1 MLAGHDEQHVRQ
13 PMITV
18 RTVVDRVGPTLLH
31 ALHLP
36 DESAAVTDVV
46 IAEPAATTPGAGD
59 LVLGVAV
66 PDADAAVALL
76 KDSARRDATAVLIK
90 TPVAQEPAVRGAA
103 RRAGIGLIEVHE
115 ATAWAQLVWL
125 LRTVLDAE
133 ADESDTLEADPA
145 AGDLFRLADAVASV
159 VDAPVTIEDTNS
171 RVLAYSAR
179 QDLTDPARVA
189 TIVGRRIPDDVL
201 ARFRSRG
208 VFRDLTR
215 GRQTIFVPGQKD
227 GTLPRLIAPVRMGGE
242 LLGSMWAVVDGPVPD
257 ERDAAF
263 ADTAPV
269 VALHLLR
276 RRAHSDVRRR
286 AYAEVLRELLH
297 GEAGPRKAVAE
308 LGLTEQP
315 HRVVAIDTPGGDTL
329 NGEGMRLALLE
340 RLSQGI
346 GRQPVAAEH
355 AGLLYAVVPDTGG
368 AGAWPQLRSALEDM
382 QAGPKAGEVRAA
394 AGGAYE
400 LGELPASRA
409 EADEAL
415 GLLRAGIVPG
425 RTVTFDEVWTPLTL
439 HRTATAARSAHVTAL
454 GPLPALVEHDQAHG
468 TEYVDTLYHWLRHPG
483 DPRSAAAALQVHP
496 NTLRYRMRKL
506 LDLAGLDLEDPDA
519 RLALVAQLLTL
530 RWS

>member
-1 MLAGHDEQHVRQ
+1 MS
-13 PMITV
+13 TV
-18 RTVVDRVGPTLLH
+18 RSVVDRVGPTLLH

-36 DESAAVTDVV
+36 DEAVAVTDVV
-46 IAEPAATTPGAGD
+46 IAEPDVAANPGAGD
-59 LVLGVAV
+59 LVLAVAARDTAAV
-66 PDADAAVALL
+66 TALLEDAAA
-76 KDSARRDATAVLIK
+76 AEAAGVLVK
-90 TPVAQEPAVRGAA
+90 APLAAQAAVRKAA
-103 RRAGIGLIEVHE
+103 RRAGIGLVEVHR

-133 ADESDTLEADPA
+133 GDDSDAVDADPA

-208 VFRDLTR
+208 VFRDLSR

-242 LLGSMWAVVDGPVPD
+242 LLGSIWAVVDGPVSD
-257 ERDAAF
+257 ERAAAF

-276 RRAHSDVRRR
+276 RRAHADVRRR
-286 AYAEVLRELLH
+286 ASAELLRALLH
-297 GEAGPRKAVAE
+297 GEVGPRKAVAE
-308 LGLTEQP
+308 LGLPDEP
-315 HRVVAIDTPGGDTL
+315 HRVVAVDTPGGDTL
-329 NGEGMRLALLE
+329 DGEGMRLALSE

-346 GRQPVAAEH
+346 GRRPVAAEH
-355 AGLLYAVVPDTGG
+355 AGLLYAVVPEGDGPG
-368 AGAWPQLRSALEDM
+368 SWPELRCALDDV
-382 QAGPKAGEVRAA
+382 QAGPKAGELHAA
-394 AGGAYE
+394 AGGAYP
-400 LGELPASRA
+400 LGALAQSRA

-415 GLLRAGIVPG
+415 GLLRSGVVPG

-439 HRTATAARSAHVTAL
+439 HRTATVARTADVPGL
-454 GPLPALVEHDQAHG
+454 GPLRVLVEHDHAHG
-468 TEYVDTLYHWLRHPG
+468 TEYVDTLYHWLRRPG
-483 DPRSAAAALQVHP
+483 DPRGAAADLRVHP

-506 LDLAGLDLEDPDA
+506 LEVAGVDLDDPDV
-519 RLALVAQLLTL
+519 RLALTAQLITL

>member
-1 MLAGHDEQHVRQ
+1 MS
-13 PMITV
+13 TV
-18 RTVVDRVGPTLLH
+18 RSVVDRVGPTLLH
-31 ALHLP
+31 AVHLP
-36 DESAAVTDVV
+36 DEAVAVTDVV
-46 IAEPAATTPGAGD
+46 IAEPGTATSAGAGD
-59 LVLGVAV
+59 LVLAVAA
-66 PDADAAVALL
+66 PDADTAARLVEDSAQRDAAAVLVKAPL
-76 KDSARRDATAVLIK
+76 ATANG
-90 TPVAQEPAVRGAA
+90 VRRAA
-103 RRAGIGLIEVHE
+103 RRAAIGLVEVHE

-133 ADESDTLEADPA
+133 ADESDALDADPA

-242 LLGSMWAVVDGPVPD
+242 LLGTMWAVVGGPVPD
-257 ERDAAF
+257 ERAAAF

-276 RRAHSDVRRR
+276 RRAHADVRRR
-286 AYAEVLRELLH
+286 ASAELLRALLH

-308 LGLTEQP
+308 LGLTDEP
-315 HRVVAIDTPGGDTL
+315 HRVVAVDTPGGDTL
-329 NGEGMRLALLE
+329 DGEGMRLALLE

-355 AGLLYAVVPDTGG
+355 AGLLYAVVPDSGG
-368 AGAWPQLRSALEDM
+368 PGSWPELRCALDDI
-382 QAGPKAGEVRAA
+382 QAGPRAGEFHAA
-394 AGGAYE
+394 AGGAYP
-400 LGELPASRA
+400 LGELPQSRA

-415 GLLRAGIVPG
+415 GLLRSGVVPG

-439 HRTATAARSAHVTAL
+439 HRTATAARTADVPGL
-454 GPLPALVEHDQAHG
+454 GPLHTLREHDRSHG
-468 TEYVDTLYHWLRHPG
+468 TEYVDTLYHWLRRPG
-483 DPRSAAAALQVHP
+483 DPRGAAADLRVHP

-506 LDLAGLDLEDPDA
+506 LELSGLDLDDPDV
-519 RLALVAQLLTL
+519 RLALTAQLITL

>member
-1 MLAGHDEQHVRQ
+1 
-13 PMITV
+13 MITV

-36 DESAAVTDVV
+36 DETTAVTDVV
-46 IAEPAATTPGAGD
+46 IAEPAAATVPGTGD

-66 PDADAAVALL
+66 PDGDSAVALV
-76 KDSARRDATAVLIK
+76 KDAAGRGATAVLVKAPI
-90 TPVAQEPAVRGAA
+90 AQHTTVRGAA
-103 RRAGIGLIEVHE
+103 RRAGIGLVEVHE

-133 ADESDTLEADPA
+133 SDDSDESNAPEADPA

-257 ERDAAF
+257 ERAAAF

-276 RRAHSDVRRR
+276 RRAHADVRRR
-286 AYAEVLRELLH
+286 ASAELLRALLH

-315 HRVVAIDTPGGDTL
+315 HRVVVIDTPGGDTL
-329 NGEGMRLALLE
+329 DGEGMRLALLE

-355 AGLLYAVVPDTGG
+355 AGLLYAVVPEAGG
-368 AGAWPQLRSALEDM
+368 SGAWPQLRSALDEM
-382 QAGPKAGEVRAA
+382 QAGPKAGELHAA

-415 GLLRAGIVPG
+415 GLLRSGIVPG

-439 HRTATAARSAHVTAL
+439 HRTATAARGANVTGL
-454 GPLPALVEHDQAHG
+454 GPLRTLLEHDQEQG
-468 TEYVDTLYHWLRHPG
+468 TAYVDTLYHWLRHPG

-506 LDLAGLDLEDPDA
+506 LDLAGLDLDDA
-519 RLALVAQLLTL
+519 DVRLALVAQLLTL